1 MSDETPIPPAAAPA
15 PGPAPAPAP
24 ERAPAAAAA
33 RAPAPAIDV
42 DEPAFSLPAAL
53 VVLGSAAGGALLAA
67 VVLPAWLPGLTASLL
82 GPEPKAYWYLSRSS
96 AFVSFVCLWLSMAF
110 GLLITNRLSRL
121 WPGAPATVDLHQF
134 FSLLGL
140 AFGLF
145 HALILLGDRFIGYTP
160 LTLLVPFAGGE
171 YRPLW
176 VGLGQVGFYLTLIVS
191 LSVYARKRIGQKN
204 WRRLH
209 YASFLC
215 FVLVLAHGILSG
227 TDGAS
232 LWARAI
238 YWIAGGSTLF
248 LTAYRIFRGA
258 FERTPPPHAR
268 PTPPP
273 PARPQPTKEGLSHA
287 PSS

>member
-1 MSDETPIPPAAAPA
+1 MTDTQPARPTTP
-15 PGPAPAPAP
+15 P
-24 ERAPAAAAA
+24 ELE
-33 RAPAPAIDV
+33 
-42 DEPAFSLPAAL
+42 EPSFSLPAAL

-82 GPEPKAYWYLSRSS
+82 GSEPKAYWYLSRSS
-96 AFVSFVCLWLSMAF
+96 AFVSFICLWLSMAC

-176 VGLGQVGFYLTLIVS
+176 VGLGQVGFYLTLIVTFS
-191 LSVYARKRIGQKN
+191 FYVRKHIGQRT

-209 YASFLC
+209 YASFAC
-215 FVLVLAHGILSG
+215 FALVLFHGILSG
-227 TDGAS
+227 TDGGS

-238 YWIAGGSTLF
+238 YWLAGASTIF
-248 LTAYRIFRGA
+248 LLSYRILRGA
-258 FERTPPPHAR
+258 FERTPPAPHAR
-268 PTPPP
+268 PAPMS
-273 PARPQPTKEGLSHA
+273 PAARSQPTKEGLSHA